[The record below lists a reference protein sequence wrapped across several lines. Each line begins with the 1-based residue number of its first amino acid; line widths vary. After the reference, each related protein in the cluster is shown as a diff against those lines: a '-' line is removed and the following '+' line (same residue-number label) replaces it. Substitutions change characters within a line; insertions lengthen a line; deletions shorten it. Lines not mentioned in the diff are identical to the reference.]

1 VIFRRFVKRKNV
13 KAKHQVSI
21 IINKANE
28 VQILS
33 IPSCF
38 VKQFQIRRG
47 FLLLLPFNSVKKNS
61 KYVKWLWILLS
72 GPIFLLLLIVFLVAA
87 GTFGALPKVD
97 ELLNPKNNLATIVY
111 SGDLKILGKYY
122 SENRVNVNF
131 ERLDKDIVNALIAT
145 EDARFYD
152 HSGVDVKAIGRSI
165 AGIFIGG
172 KGGGSTITQQL
183 AKMMFPREKLSK
195 PELIVRKIKEW
206 VIAARLEKLYTKEEI
221 LALYLNKFDFL
232 NLAVGIKSAAQI
244 YFNREQDSL
253 KIEQAAMLVGM
264 AKNPSVFN
272 PIRHADTTLLRR
284 NVVLYQMVKYGY
296 LNVQKFD
303 SLKLLPLGLVFK
315 PEDHNDGMA
324 PYFREYLRDN
334 FLKLWCEKN
343 INPETDKPYNIYKDG
358 LKIYT
363 TIDYRMQQYAEEAVS
378 EHMTELQ
385 KQFSKEC
392 LTKKNAPFA
401 WNVSK
406 VEIEH
411 IMSASIRR
419 SDRYRESRLAGMTQ
433 DAIMAS
439 FYKPVNMRVY
449 SIRGEID
456 TVMTPYDSIKYY
468 KSFLQ
473 TGFMA
478 IEPQTGYVKAWVGG
492 INHKHFKYDH
502 VKVSKRQVGSTFKPF
517 VYALAIDNGLSPC
530 FQVANV
536 RTCISLPDGTNW
548 CPDNSDGPNDK
559 NTGKMITLKKAL
571 ANSIN
576 YVTAWVMKQYGPQ
589 AVVKLT
595 KRLGITSDIPEV
607 PSICLGTPDI
617 SVFEMVAA
625 NATFANKGTYI
636 QPTFITRI
644 EDKNGKVLQEFIPN
658 SDEVF
663 SEEKAYAM
671 IQLMRGVVQEGT
683 GSRLRGSK
691 YKLVN
696 QIAGKTGTTQ
706 HNADGWFMGLTPDL
720 VAGVWVGGEDR
731 SVHFNSIVE
740 GQGASMALPIWGKF
754 FRKIYDDVHLKISKA
769 DFPRPKNLD
778 PNLEMDCSKYDGVQT
793 DGYYEEKENEFD

>member
-1 VIFRRFVKRKNV
+1 MLF
-13 KAKHQVSI
+13 
-21 IINKANE
+21 
-28 VQILS
+28 
-33 IPSCF
+33 
-38 VKQFQIRRG
+38 
-47 FLLLLPFNSVKKNS
+47 LPFNFLVKKPA
-61 KYVKWLWILLS
+61 KYISWLWIILVGPVLLFFVL
-72 GPIFLLLLIVFLVAA
+72 ILLVGAGVF
-87 GTFGALPKVD
+87 GSLPKVD

-111 SGDLKILGKYY
+111 SGDMKILGKYY
-122 SENRVNVNF
+122 SENRVNVGF
-131 ERLDKDIVNALIAT
+131 DKLDKDIVNALIAT

-152 HSGVDVKAIGRSI
+152 HSGVDVKAIGRSVT
-165 AGIFIGG
+165 GVFIGG

-195 PELIVRKIKEW
+195 PELIIRKLKEW
-206 VIAARLEKLYTKEEI
+206 IIATRLERYYTKEEI

-253 KIEQAAMLVGM
+253 RIEQAAMLVGM
-264 AKNPSVFN
+264 AKNPSLFN
-272 PIRHADTTLLRR
+272 PIRFADTTLHRR
-284 NVVLYQMVKYGY
+284 NVVLNQMVKYGY
-296 LNVQKFD
+296 LSKEKYD
-303 SLKLLPLGLVFK
+303 SLKILPLGLAFR
-315 PEDHNDGMA
+315 PENHNDGPA

-334 FLKLWCEKN
+334 FLKAWCEKN
-343 INPETDKPYNIYKDG
+343 INPETEKPYNIYKDG

-363 TIDYRMQQYAEEAVS
+363 TIDSRMQQYAEESVA
-378 EHMTELQ
+378 EHMKELQ
-385 KQFSKEC
+385 KLFTKEC
-392 LTKKNAPFA
+392 LTKRNAPFA

-406 VEIEH
+406 IEIER
-411 IMSASIRR
+411 IMNASVRR
-419 SDRYRESRLAGMTQ
+419 SDRYHDLKAQGLSH
-433 DAIMAS
+433 DKIMS
-439 FYKPVNMRVY
+439 TFYKPSNMRVY
-449 SIRGEID
+449 SLRGEMD
-456 TVMTPYDSIKYY
+456 TVMTPYDSIRYY

-478 IEPQTGYVKAWVGG
+478 MEPQTGYVKAWVGG

-517 VYALAIDNGLSPC
+517 VYALAIQEGRSPC
-530 FQVANV
+530 YQVANV
-536 RTCISLPDGTNW
+536 RTCIKLPDGTDW

-559 NTGKMITLKKAL
+559 LAGKMITLKKAL

-589 AVVKLT
+589 AVVNLV

-625 NATFANKGTYI
+625 NSTFANKGTYI

-663 SEEKAYAM
+663 SEERAYAM

-706 HNADGWFMGLTPDL
+706 HNADGWFIGLTPDL
-720 VAGVWVGGEDR
+720 AAGVWVGGEDR

-754 FRKIYDDVHLKISKA
+754 FRKVYDDKHLKLSKA
-769 DFPRPKNLD
+769 DFVRPKNLD
-778 PNLEMDCSKYDGVQT
+778 PNLEMDCSKYDGQT
-793 DGYYEEKENEFD
+793 DESNAENEFDNLVQ